1 MDEHEYNRIE
11 QDFISPIVQENTYH
25 FYDWQFYITQ
35 SDTIKNKFKVYY
47 RQRDDK
53 LSNATNFGL
62 ATSARNFGATYDW
75 VSNTKTQLRM
85 NINYRNLR
93 IVDSTLINIQPENTF
108 LGRLEHSVNLWKGA
122 LRTSTFY
129 ELGSGLELKREFIYI
144 EVLPGRGVYVWRD
157 YNADGIKDLNEF
169 EIALYADEA
178 NYVRIFTPSNEYIR
192 TFSNEFSQS
201 IFLHPEKIWSKKK
214 GVLGFLSRVSNQTQ
228 IRLNRKINGDF
239 RSNINPFTDRSNDTT
254 LISESA
260 SYRNSIF
267 FNRTNQIAGGDYT
280 FSRFTNKLLL
290 ANGFDERLTQFHQ
303 FNFRW
308 NIKQKFTLK
317 TSYEFGQK
325 ASFAQYTTGRDFQI
339 NYFKVFPEF
348 IYQPDTKLRI
358 STTFRYEDK
367 QNVFVA
373 DGERALINDFGIEFR
388 YNQPQKG
395 TLSGTMNV
403 LKIDYNGAIN
413 SALGFEML
421 ESLRPGL
428 NYTWTLN
435 YQRNLGKNL
444 QLSIRYNGRKS
455 EGNRMIH
462 AGGVEMRA
470 MF

>member
-1 MDEHEYNRIE
+1 
-11 QDFISPIVQENTYH
+11 
-25 FYDWQFYITQ
+25 
-35 SDTIKNKFKVYY
+35 
-47 RQRDDK
+47 
-53 LSNATNFGL
+53 
-62 ATSARNFGATYDW
+62 
-75 VSNTKTQLRM
+75 M